1 MYSSV
6 LYLHY
11 TQRLFPGRW
20 GSLVKNDCPSR
31 RRKTL
36 IFLNT
41 FAALRLHLHAGK
53 ASGVN
58 LEEKSGVGVPKAVEC
73 HPWHSFGNS
82 CSQVD
87 SICNACIPVGPVSM
101 AERGILL
108 FGQRK
113 ISIPSAQASA
123 LERSLQWWSIE

>member
-1 MYSSV
+1 MRPYP
-6 LYLHY
+6 LM
-11 TQRLFPGRW
+11 
-20 GSLVKNDCPSR
+20 
-31 RRKTL
+31 
-36 IFLNT
+36 
-41 FAALRLHLHAGK
+41 GK

-58 LEEKSGVGVPKAVEC
+58 LEEKFGVGVPKAVEC
-73 HPWHSFGNS
+73 HLWRPSGNS

-113 ISIPSAQASA
+113 ISLPSAQASA
-123 LERSLQWWSIE
+123 LERSLQSHLTVGAQHGRQQLATQGAVVE